1 MQGFWGASNGM
12 KEESVSSGRIA
23 YLDYLRVFAT
33 FGVILI
39 HVSAQN
45 WYTTDV
51 RTVNWQIF
59 NVYDSLVRWPVPV
72 FVMISGAVFLG
83 REWNIKTIFSKH
95 ILRLTTAFL
104 FWGLIYALFKDL
116 GIANVIRNV
125 IAGHPHMWFIP
136 MIIGL
141 YIGIPIFQKITE
153 SQKLTKYFLAVS
165 FVSLFALPQIRFMYQ
180 DLRLETGAFQDI
192 LSVLTETVSQVKGS
206 LIAGYACY
214 FVAGYYFSKTEL
226 SKKARV
232 AIYWLGALGFLSTIF
247 LDAFYSIRHR
257 NPVEYYYD
265 SYTVNVLLES
275 IAVFVWFRYHVRDR
289 EKWKL
294 ISQNM
299 AKYSF
304 GAYLV
309 HILILDQLYYRF
321 GLNTLSFQ
329 PILSVPVIGLIVFVI
344 SFAISG
350 LLNQI
355 PVLKRYIV

>member
-1 MQGFWGASNGM
+1 MREG
-12 KEESVSSGRIA
+12 SVSSGRIT

-45 WYTTDV
+45 WYTTDI

-83 REWNIKTIFSKH
+83 REWNIRTIFSRH
-95 ILRLTTAFL
+95 IFRLTTAFL

-116 GIANVIRNV
+116 GIVNVLRNV

-136 MIIGL
+136 MITGL
-141 YIGIPIFQKITE
+141 YMGIPIFQKITE
-153 SQKLTKYFLAVS
+153 SPKVTKYFLAVS
-165 FVSLFALPQIRFMYQ
+165 VVFFFALPQMRNMFE
-180 DLRLETGAFQDI
+180 DLRLGIGTFQGI
-192 LSVLTETVSQVKGS
+192 YHALVGTLSQVKGS

-214 FVAGYYFSKTEL
+214 FVAGFYLSKAEL
-226 SKKARV
+226 SRKTRT

-247 LDAFYSIRHR
+247 LDAFYSIRR
-257 NPVEYYYD
+257 ETPMEYYYD

-275 IAVFVWFRYHVRDR
+275 VAVFVWFRYHVQGRG
-289 EKWKL
+289 KWNSIAQRL
-294 ISQNM
+294 

-309 HILILDQLYYRF
+309 HILILDQLKYRF
-321 GLNTLSFQ
+321 GLNTLSFH
-329 PILSVPVIGLIVFVI
+329 PVLSVPVIGLTVFAI